1 MEKNNQNISV
11 RWFYMVIGVVS
22 MLFAGVLYAW
32 SILKS
37 PLAAEFGWTASEL
50 AFNFTLA
57 MTFFCVGGL
66 LGAQLSK
73 RTNHR
78 IALVTSGVLTAAGFV
93 LTSILDNAPVAA
105 LYVTYGVLAGLGI
118 GIAYNVVIAT
128 VSAWFPDKKGLCSGC
143 LMMGFGASALI
154 IGNAADAM
162 FKSEFGW
169 RVTYSALGIAVF
181 VVLIFAAILLKRPGE
196 DVVFPTSPAGKNNT
210 EKDDNNKDYSSL
222 QMLCRPSFWMAFIC
236 ISFLAAVGSSVISF
250 AKDMAMSV
258 NAPEALAVTLVG
270 VLSVCNGI
278 GRILTG
284 AIFDVIGRRK
294 TMLCANIITIC
305 AASVTLL
312 AVSVNSLPLCIAG
325 LCLTGM
331 SYGSCPTITAAFTS
345 SFFGM
350 KYFSNNMAIM
360 TFTVMV
366 GSFIAT
372 ASTKVLEVTGQY
384 SSAFVMLLALTFVSL
399 VLNLFIKKP

>member
-1 MEKNNQNISV
+1 MEQKQKLSV
-11 RWFYMVIGVVS
+11 RWIYMVIGVVA

-37 PLAAEFGWTASEL
+37 PLATEFGWEPSKL

-66 LGAQLSK
+66 LGAQISR

-78 IALVTSGVLTAAGFV
+78 IAIVVAGILAAVGFILTAMLKDV
-93 LTSILDNAPVAA
+93 SVVA
-105 LYVTYGVLAGLGI
+105 LYGTYGILAGLGI
-118 GIAYNVVIAT
+118 GVAYNVVIAT

-154 IGNAADAM
+154 LGNVADAM
-162 FKSEFGW
+162 FKSNLGW
-169 RVTYSALGIAVF
+169 RTTYIIIGISIF
-181 VVLIFAAILLKRPGE
+181 VIMIIAAALLKVPGS
-196 DVVFPTSPAGKNNT
+196 DVVFPQAKATKKNAETVKTEDVTSV
-210 EKDDNNKDYSSL
+210 
-222 QMLCRPSFWMAFIC
+222 QMLLRPSFWMAFIC

-250 AKDMAMSV
+250 AKDMALYV
-258 NAPEALAVTLVG
+258 NAPEALAVSLVG
-270 VLSVCNGI
+270 VLSVCNGV

-284 AIFDVIGRRK
+284 IVFDAIGRRK
-294 TMLCANIITIC
+294 TMLSANVITIC
-305 AASVTLL
+305 AAAVTLFT
-312 AVSVNSLPLCIAG
+312 VSVGSLPMCIVG
-325 LCLTGM
+325 LCLTGI

-350 KYFSNNMAIM
+350 KNFSNNMAIM

-366 GSFIAT
+366 GSFVAT
-372 ASTKVLEVTGQY
+372 ASNKIFEATGGYTVT
-384 SSAFVMLLALTFVSL
+384 FVMLLALTFVSL
-399 VLNLFIKKP
+399 VLNLTIRKP